1 MANKKVKRFLNI
13 LLLIVCIV
21 VFNFSAYYLNYN
33 FHQSN
38 VLNCVI
44 FGILL
49 LVSLGFI
56 IYGIKNFRVKENN

>member
-1 MANKKVKRFLNI
+1 MANKKLRRFLNI
-13 LLLIVCIV
+13 LLLIVCVV
-21 VFNFSAYYLNYN
+21 VFNVSAYYLNYN
-33 FHQSN
+33 FHQNN

>member
-1 MANKKVKRFLNI
+1 MANKKLRRFLNI

-21 VFNFSAYYLNYN
+21 VFNVSAYYLNYN
-33 FHQSN
+33 FHQNN